1 MLLPMTTTD
10 AAAVATA
17 VEPTLSLGFEP
28 TIAMAPQHNSQ
39 IHEST
44 RNSRTGDHGGRRSI
58 RAPRMRWT
66 KSLHARFIHAVE
78 LLGGH
83 ERATPKLVLDLMNVK
98 NLTLSHVKSHLQ
110 MYRTVKSADR
120 GGLAGQEQ
128 ELRQSDLGLNQ
139 WSEVDG
145 GLQFDQNAPTNSSH
159 SLSAPTPSFTTS

>member
-10 AAAVATA
+10 AAVATA

-44 RNSRTGDHGGRRSI
+44 RNSRTGHGGRRSI
-58 RAPRMRWT
+58 RAPRMKWT

-83 ERATPKLVLDLMNVK
+83 ERATPKLVLELMNVK

-110 MYRTVKSADR
+110 VKDLYMHVIRIFCSS
-120 GGLAGQEQ
+120 EYNFMMT
-128 ELRQSDLGLNQ
+128 ETMNTSQSSN
-139 WSEVDG
+139 E
-145 GLQFDQNAPTNSSH
+145 
-159 SLSAPTPSFTTS
+159 

>member
-10 AAAVATA
+10 AAVATA

-39 IHEST
+39 IHHEST
-44 RNSRTGDHGGRRSI
+44 RNSRTSHGGRRSI

-120 GGLAGQEQ
+120 GGLAGQEE
-128 ELRQSDLGLNQ
+128 ELRQSYLGLNQ

-145 GLQFDQNAPTNSSH
+145 GHSATNSSH
-159 SLSAPTPSFTTS
+159 PLSATTPSYTSTS